1 MQVFED
7 KQDVAPVAYC
17 AMCGEEIYPGE
28 IALKVDEGLMHD
40 ELSCIQWYI
49 NEHYLATNDAA
60 DLLLEIIGI
69 SREVAR

>member
-1 MQVFED
+1 MFED
-7 KQDVAPVAYC
+7 KQDVAPVC
-17 AMCGEEIYPGE
+17 ECIMCGEEIYPGE

-49 NEHYLATNDAA
+49 NEHYLVTKDAA